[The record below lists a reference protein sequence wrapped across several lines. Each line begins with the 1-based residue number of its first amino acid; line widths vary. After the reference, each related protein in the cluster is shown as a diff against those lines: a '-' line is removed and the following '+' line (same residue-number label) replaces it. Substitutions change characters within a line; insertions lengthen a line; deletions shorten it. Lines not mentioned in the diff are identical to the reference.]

1 MFDFGFSE
9 LVVIGAVGLV
19 VLGPKRLPIVARQ
32 IGQWIGKAQRLV
44 QQVKGDI
51 ARESELAELKD
62 IQKQA
67 TDIASDLDKTIKGQA
82 SDIEKNWGQ
91 IQSQFGDASQ
101 KISQELKDVANQ
113 TESAVKSESA
123 TSTAVNSDLPCSTPS
138 ASESLPDYAKPDM
151 AAIVENS
158 TPAYLEESAAGD
170 EYQPYSDSSSGSKV
184 FEKRYRP
191 GPSIDD
197 VVEQVERLKTEV
209 GDRSPLLVGYN
220 SRFAPRSRSNRVR
233 IYR

>member
-82 SDIEKNWGQ
+82 NDIEKNWSQ
-91 IQSQFGDASQ
+91 IQSQFDDAS
-101 KISQELKDVANQ
+101 KKVGKELKDVAEQ
-113 TESAVKSESA
+113 ADAAMKSDSAVSSP
-123 TSTAVNSDLPCSTPS
+123 VNSDLPSAASST
-138 ASESLPDYAKPDM
+138 SESLPDYAKPDM

-158 TPAYLEESAAGD
+158 TPAYLEESLAGD
-170 EYQPYSDSSSGSKV
+170 EYQPYSDPSSGSKV

-191 GPSIDD
+191 GPSIED

-220 SRFAPRSRSNRVR
+220 CRYAPRSRSNRVR